1 MMAATKVMDRREFVV
16 TTLTVGGGFG
26 LARAFPRSEA
36 EGAVN
41 AAKIPDKPWESLVGN
56 DDTEINPW
64 LVVAPDDTVT
74 IRVAQSEMGQQTF
87 TSWSK
92 MICEELECDWS
103 KVRAEYASVNR
114 HFRENK
120 VYRRMATNASG
131 AVRISR
137 EYLQQAGASARE
149 PLIAAAARGR
159 GGPRSEVAGHGE
171 DSTHTATGRRLRY

>member
-1 MMAATKVMDRREFVV
+1 MKATKKIDRREFIV
-16 TTLTVGGGFG
+16 TTLTVGGGFA
-26 LARAFPRSEA
+26 LALAFPPSQAEA
-36 EGAVN
+36 AVN

-56 DDTEINPW
+56 GDTEINPW

-114 HFRENK
+114 HFRETK

-131 AVRISR
+131 EGRNSR
-137 EYLQQAGASARE
+137 EHFQQAVASARE
-149 PLIAAAARGR
+149 HLKAAPQREWDHQI
-159 GGPRSEVAGHGE
+159 P
-171 DSTHTATGRRLRY
+171 

>member
-1 MMAATKVMDRREFVV
+1 MEGPMATTKGMDRREFIV
-16 TTLTVGGGFG
+16 TTLRVGGGCA
-26 LARAFPRSEA
+26 LALAFPRSQA

-41 AAKIPDKPWESLVGN
+41 AGKIPDKPWESLVGN
-56 DDTEINPW
+56 GDTEINPW

-137 EYLQQAGASARE
+137 EYLQQAGANAR
-149 PLIAAAARGR
+149 
-159 GGPRSEVAGHGE
+159 GE
-171 DSTHTATGRRLRY
+171 DSSEKFLRMAHAALDEPGA